1 MKTYWGTFNRFEFQL
16 SADCVADCCHQGDCA
31 ADVEHWQGRVD
42 LSDIP
47 DEALAAELKEYGAWS
62 AEELQDRQANERRI
76 LWIAAGDIQ
85 DGEEWEG
92 EE

>member
-1 MKTYWGTFNRFEFQL
+1 MKTYWATFNRFEFQL
-16 SADCVADCCHQGDCA
+16 PADCVADCHHQGACD

-62 AEELQDRQANERRI
+62 AEELADRQANERRI

-92 EE
+92 AA